1 MASVQAFCMFVVR
14 CREQSRD
21 EMTSNHNDREG
32 RRRKTYTCRKRQ
44 CICEESLQASMI
56 ESRDDFLESEGAKPK
71 RKQNSL
77 EKALTTPIEAEMI
90 GPLLDSDLA
99 VRADSIA
106 RD

>member
-1 MASVQAFCMFVVR
+1 
-14 CREQSRD
+14 
-21 EMTSNHNDREG
+21 
-32 RRRKTYTCRKRQ
+32 
-44 CICEESLQASMI
+44 MI

-71 RKQNSL
+71 RKQISL
-77 EKALTTPIEAEMI
+77 ERALTTPIEAEMI